1 MSSMNKVFLMG
12 NLTRDPE
19 LRQLPN
25 SGTSVC
31 KMGLAVNRRYST
43 RDGEDREEVCFVDIE
58 AWGRQAETC
67 GRYLH
72 KGSPALV
79 EGRLKLD
86 TWEVQP
92 TGPNDSGKRSR
103 LLVHAER
110 VQFLGSPGGGDNFG
124 DNDGGGYDNR
134 SSSPAPARQQS
145 APSNNPPPQKPAAPP
160 EPSPFEEINE
170 ADEDIPF

>member
-1 MSSMNKVFLMG
+1 MSSLNKVFLMG

-19 LRQLPN
+19 LRQLP

-43 RDGEDREEVCFVDIE
+43 REGEDREEVCFVDFE

-67 GRYLH
+67 GRYLR

-86 TWEVQP
+86 TWEDSE
-92 TGPNDSGKRSR
+92 TGRSRSR

-110 VQFLGSPGGGDNFG
+110 VQFLGSASGDAPSGDHGGTRRDY
-124 DNDGGGYDNR
+124 DSPPARDNR
-134 SSSPAPARQQS
+134 PAAAAPAPA
-145 APSNNPPPQKPAAPP
+145 AP

-170 ADEDIPF
+170 PEDDIPF